1 MTTCRERSHAFR
13 STGLRKR
20 STCRRLESQ
29 LRHHGLAAVLF
40 NARDRFINRIDTD
53 RALKTKD
60 WFAFNDFAPR
70 LQRAVNAGS
79 GRKF

>member
-1 MTTCRERSHAFR
+1 MHFARPVFEKDQAADDWN
-13 STGLRKR
+13 LK
-20 STCRRLESQ
+20 
-29 LRHHGLAAVLF
+29 LRHHDLAAVPF

-53 RALKTKD
+53 RAFKTKD

-70 LQRAVNAGS
+70 MQRTVNAGS